1 MLLYYLIPNWTSVM
15 RHNLLPYP
23 GPNQPLVLGAWVVYE
38 RSVHHVVWLCRSLL
52 YRNSGGLQDF
62 MKVYRAEQ
70 IRNVALISHV
80 GAGKTSLVDAALF
93 DSGAVTRQGKVDEGS
108 SISDY
113 DPDELKRHIS
123 LNAKVL
129 PVEWKNHKINFIDTP
144 GYADF
149 VGEVKAGLRVAD
161 AALVV
166 VTAEKGVEVGTELT
180 WQYADERNLPRMVL
194 INKLDRENTSF
205 DTALKSLRDQFGLKV
220 VPLQIPIGEQSS
232 FRGVV
237 DLVSQKGY
245 TFEGGNKVQEIAIPA
260 ELQESI
266 GSYREQLIESA
277 VESDDEIM
285 EKFLEGEELSDEEIL
300 SVIKKGT
307 RSGQLIPVLCGT
319 GSKNIGVQTLLD
331 AVVDYLP
338 AASDALPEDAK
349 AFDDTLSMFVY
360 KTAAA
365 QVGTISY
372 FRVYSGTLKPDTHV
386 YNVQTKADERIGQL
400 ITTRGKT
407 QEPATEVPAG
417 DFGAVTKLTNTHT
430 GDTPAGSKDV
440 TTALDPI
447 NFPEPCY
454 TIAVYPRSQAD
465 LDKMGNALNHAAEED
480 RTLRVTRDPDTAEV
494 LLSGMGESHLQIVIE
509 GIKRKFGVD
518 LESRDQRISYRETI
532 RKKARANGRHKRQS
546 GGHGQ
551 FGDVWLEIEPLPMGP
566 DETFIFDDKIVG
578 GVVPGQYI
586 PGVEKGVRES
596 LKRGFVSGNP
606 MVYVKVAL
614 VDGKYHPVDSSAQSF
629 EIAASLGMQEA
640 VPQAS
645 PTLLEPV
652 MTVTITVPESNMGD
666 VMSDINTKRGR
677 VLGMALVGDG
687 MQQITANVPQAEML
701 HYATDLR
708 SITQGRGSFK
718 MEFYQY
724 EEVPANVQQE
734 IVAQHKKTQE
744 AKK

>member
-1 MLLYYLIPNWTSVM
+1 
-15 RHNLLPYP
+15 
-23 GPNQPLVLGAWVVYE
+23 
-38 RSVHHVVWLCRSLL
+38 
-52 YRNSGGLQDF
+52 

-80 GAGKTSLVDAALF
+80 GAGKTSLVDAALY
-93 DSGAVTRQGKVDEGS
+93 DSGAATRQGRVDEGS
-108 SISDY
+108 SVADY
-113 DPDELKRHIS
+113 DPDELKRSMTLH
-123 LNAKVL
+123 AKAL
-129 PVEWKNHKINFIDTP
+129 PVEWKNIKINFIDTP

-180 WQYADERNLPRMVL
+180 WQYSDERNLPRMVL

-205 DTALKSLRDQFGLKV
+205 DNALKSLRDRFGLKV
-220 VPLQIPIGEQSS
+220 VPLQIPIGEQSG

-237 DLVSQKGY
+237 DLVSQKGF
-245 TFEGGNKVQEIAIPA
+245 TFEGGNKVQEVAIPA
-260 ELQESI
+260 ELKENIS
-266 GSYREQLIESA
+266 SYREQLIESA
-277 VESDDEIM
+277 VESDDAMM
-285 EKFLEGEELSDEEIL
+285 EKFLEGEELSDEEVL
-300 SVIKKGT
+300 SVVKKGT
-307 RSGQLIPVLCGT
+307 RSGQLIPVLCGA

-331 AVVDYLP
+331 AIVDYLP
-338 AASDALPEDAK
+338 DAAETVPEDAK
-349 AFDDTLSMFVY
+349 EFGNNLSMFVF

-365 QVGTISY
+365 QVGTIST
-372 FRVYSGTLKPDTHV
+372 FRVYTGTLKPDTHV

-400 ITTRGKT
+400 ITPRGKT
-407 QEPATEVPAG
+407 QEPATEIPAG
-417 DFGAVTKLTNTHT
+417 DIGAVAKLSNTHT
-430 GDTPAGSKDV
+430 GDTLAGSKDV
-440 TTALDPI
+440 TTTLTPI

-454 TIAVYPRSQAD
+454 TVAVFPKSQAD
-465 LDKMGNALNHAAEED
+465 LDKMGNALTRVVEED
-480 RTLRVTRDPDTAEV
+480 RTLRVSRDPETAEV
-494 LLSGMGESHLQIVIE
+494 LLSGMGESHLQITIE
-509 GIKRKFGVD
+509 GIKRKYGVD
-518 LESRDQRISYRETI
+518 LEVRDPRISYRETI

-551 FGDVWLEIEPLPMGP
+551 FGDVWLEIEPLPAGGE
-566 DETFIFDDKIVG
+566 DTFVFEDKIVG

-724 EEVPANVQQE
+724 EEVPANVQQD
-734 IVAQHKKTQE
+734 IIAQHKKAAE

>member
-1 MLLYYLIPNWTSVM
+1 
-15 RHNLLPYP
+15 
-23 GPNQPLVLGAWVVYE
+23 
-38 RSVHHVVWLCRSLL
+38 
-52 YRNSGGLQDF
+52 

-108 SISDY
+108 SVSDF
-113 DPDELKRHIS
+113 DPDELKRHMS

-129 PVEWKNHKINFIDTP
+129 PVEWKNTRINFIDTP

-149 VGEVKAGLRVAD
+149 VGEVKAALRVAD
-161 AALVV
+161 AALAV

-205 DTALKSLRDQFGLKV
+205 DQALESLRKQFGLKV
-220 VPLQIPIGEQSS
+220 VPLQLPIGEQSA

-245 TFEGGNKVQEIAIPA
+245 TFEGGNKVQEVPVPA
-260 ELQESI
+260 DIQDRI
-266 GSYREQLIESA
+266 NTYREQLIESA
-277 VESDDEIM
+277 VESDDTIM

-300 SVIKKGT
+300 SVIKLGT
-307 RSGQLIPVLCGT
+307 RSGQLIPVLCGA

-331 AVVDYLP
+331 AIVDYLP
-338 AASDALPEDAK
+338 SAADALPEDAK
-349 AFDDTLSMFVY
+349 EFGNNLSMFIF

-365 QVGTISY
+365 QVGTIST

-386 YNVQTKADERIGQL
+386 YNLQTKADERLGQL
-400 ITTRGKT
+400 ITPRGKT
-407 QEPATEVPAG
+407 QEPATEISAG
-417 DFGAVTKLTNTHT
+417 DIGAVAKLANTHT
-430 GDTPAGSKDV
+430 GDTLTSSKD
-440 TTALDPI
+440 TTDTLEPI

-454 TIAVYPRSQAD
+454 MVAVFPKSQAD
-465 LDKMGNALNHAAEED
+465 LDKMGNALSRVVEED
-480 RTLRVTRDPDTAEV
+480 RTLRVTRDPETAEV
-494 LLSGMGESHLQIVIE
+494 HLSGMGESHIQITIE
-509 GIKRKFGVD
+509 GIKRKYGVD
-518 LESRDQRISYRETI
+518 LEARDPRISYRETI

-551 FGDVWLEIEPLPMGP
+551 FGDVWLEIEPLPR
-566 DETFIFDDKIVG
+566 DSEETFVFEDKIVG
-578 GVVPGQYI
+578 GVVPGQFI

-596 LKRGFVSGNP
+596 LKRGFISGNP
-606 MVYVKVAL
+606 LVYVKVAL

-640 VPQAS
+640 VPQAG
-645 PTLLEPV
+645 PTLMEPV
-652 MTVTITVPESNMGD
+652 MTVTITVPEGNMGD

-677 VLGMALVGDG
+677 VLGMASLENG

-708 SITQGRGSFK
+708 SMTQGRGTFK

-734 IVAQHKKTQE
+734 IIAQHKKE
-744 AKK
+744 SEK

>member
-1 MLLYYLIPNWTSVM
+1 
-15 RHNLLPYP
+15 
-23 GPNQPLVLGAWVVYE
+23 
-38 RSVHHVVWLCRSLL
+38 
-52 YRNSGGLQDF
+52 

-80 GAGKTSLVDAALF
+80 GAGKTSLVDAALY
-93 DSGAVTRQGKVDEGS
+93 DSGAATRQGKVDEGS
-108 SISDY
+108 SVADY
-113 DPDELKRHIS
+113 DPDELKRSMTLH
-123 LNAKVL
+123 AKAI
-129 PVEWKNHKINFIDTP
+129 PVEWKNSKINFIDTP

-180 WQYADERNLPRMVL
+180 WQYSDERNLPRMVL

-205 DTALKSLRDQFGLKV
+205 DNALKSLRDRFGLKV
-220 VPLQIPIGEQSS
+220 VPLQIPIGEQSG

-237 DLVSQKGY
+237 DLVSQKGF
-245 TFEGGNKVQEIAIPA
+245 TFEGGNKVQEVAIPA
-260 ELQESI
+260 ELKENIS
-266 GSYREQLIESA
+266 SYREQLIESA
-277 VESDDEIM
+277 VESDDAMM
-285 EKFLEGEELSDEEIL
+285 EKFLEGEELSDEEVL
-300 SVIKKGT
+300 SVVKKGT
-307 RSGQLIPVLCGT
+307 RSGQLIPVLCGA

-331 AVVDYLP
+331 AIVDYLP
-338 AASDALPEDAK
+338 DAAETVPEDAK
-349 AFDDTLSMFVY
+349 EFGNNLSMFVF

-365 QVGTISY
+365 QVGTIST
-372 FRVYSGTLKPDTHV
+372 FRLYTGTLKPDTHV

-400 ITTRGKT
+400 ITPRGKT
-407 QEPATEVPAG
+407 QEPATEIPAG
-417 DFGAVTKLTNTHT
+417 DIGAVAKLSNTHT
-430 GDTPAGSKDV
+430 GDTLAGSKDV
-440 TTALDPI
+440 TTTLTPI

-454 TIAVYPRSQAD
+454 TVAVFPKSQAD
-465 LDKMGNALNHAAEED
+465 LDKMGNALTRVVEED
-480 RTLRVTRDPDTAEV
+480 RTLRVSRDPETAEV
-494 LLSGMGESHLQIVIE
+494 LLSGMGESHLQITIE
-509 GIKRKFGVD
+509 GIKRKYGVD
-518 LESRDQRISYRETI
+518 LEVRDPRISYRETI

-551 FGDVWLEIEPLPMGP
+551 FGDVWLEIEPLPAGGE
-566 DETFIFDDKIVG
+566 ETFVFEDKIVG

-652 MTVTITVPESNMGD
+652 
-666 VMSDINTKRGR
+666 SDINTKRGR

-734 IVAQHKKTQE
+734 IIAQHKKAAE

>member
-1 MLLYYLIPNWTSVM
+1 
-15 RHNLLPYP
+15 
-23 GPNQPLVLGAWVVYE
+23 
-38 RSVHHVVWLCRSLL
+38 
-52 YRNSGGLQDF
+52 

-80 GAGKTSLVDAALF
+80 GAGKTSLVDAALY
-93 DSGAVTRQGKVDEGS
+93 DSGAATRQGKVDEGS
-108 SISDY
+108 SVADY
-113 DPDELKRHIS
+113 DPDELKRSMTLH
-123 LNAKVL
+123 AKAI
-129 PVEWKNHKINFIDTP
+129 PVEWKNTKINFIDTP

-180 WQYADERNLPRMVL
+180 WQYSDERNLPRMVL

-205 DTALKSLRDQFGLKV
+205 DNALKSLRDRFGLKV
-220 VPLQIPIGEQSS
+220 VPLQIPIGEQSG

-237 DLVSQKGY
+237 DLVSQKGF
-245 TFEGGNKVQEIAIPA
+245 TFEGGNKVQEVAIPA
-260 ELQESI
+260 ELKENIS
-266 GSYREQLIESA
+266 SYREQLIESA
-277 VESDDEIM
+277 VESDDAMM
-285 EKFLEGEELSDEEIL
+285 EKFLEGEELSDEEVL
-300 SVIKKGT
+300 SVVKKGT
-307 RSGQLIPVLCGT
+307 RSGQLIPVLCGA

-331 AVVDYLP
+331 AIVDYLP
-338 AASDALPEDAK
+338 DAAETVPEDAK
-349 AFDDTLSMFVY
+349 EFGNNLSMFVF

-365 QVGTISY
+365 QVGTIST

-400 ITTRGKT
+400 ITPRGKT
-407 QEPATEVPAG
+407 QEPATEIPAG
-417 DFGAVTKLTNTHT
+417 DIGAVAKLSNTHT
-430 GDTPAGSKDV
+430 GDTLAGSKDV
-440 TTALDPI
+440 TTTLTPI

-454 TIAVYPRSQAD
+454 TVAVFPKSQAD
-465 LDKMGNALNHAAEED
+465 LDKMGNALTRVVEED
-480 RTLRVTRDPDTAEV
+480 RTLRVSRDPETAEV
-494 LLSGMGESHLQIVIE
+494 LLSGMGESHLQITIE
-509 GIKRKFGVD
+509 AIKRKYGVD
-518 LESRDQRISYRETI
+518 LEVRDPRISYRETI

-551 FGDVWLEIEPLPMGP
+551 FGDVWLEIEPLPAGGE
-566 DETFIFDDKIVG
+566 DTFVFEDKIVG

-734 IVAQHKKTQE
+734 IIGQHKKAAE